1 MLFNLILKL
10 NVLRKIYKK
19 AIAGCHAEKKTG
31 NLEDLT
37 NKNAFKR
44 IIKIESWKLLRL
56 K

>member
-1 MLFNLILKL
+1 MLLNLILKL

-19 AIAGCHAEKKTG
+19 IAGCHAEKKTG